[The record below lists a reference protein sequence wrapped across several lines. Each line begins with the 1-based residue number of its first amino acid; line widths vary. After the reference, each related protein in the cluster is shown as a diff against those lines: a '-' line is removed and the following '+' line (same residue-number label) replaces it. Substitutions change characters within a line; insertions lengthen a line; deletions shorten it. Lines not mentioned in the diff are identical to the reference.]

1 MGRNEQQSHTGRRWV
16 FSSFSNPHH
25 EKLINRFMKRPAEE
39 LYHTAEDYFEM
50 TNLAT
55 DPAHAEIKNKL
66 SIILDQQLRE
76 QGDPGRILDTKKAHK
91 AAANLKPDFESKP

>member
-1 MGRNEQQSHTGRRWV
+1 M
-16 FSSFSNPHH
+16 
-25 EKLINRFMKRPAEE
+25 NRPPEE
-39 LYHTAEDYFEM
+39 LYHTTEDHFEM

-76 QGDPGRILDTKKAHK
+76 QRDPGRILDTKKAHK